1 MASNK
6 RKRRGRPA
14 TTPEMREDQVISMAY
29 DLAEKQLAEG
39 TASSQ
44 VITHFLKMGT
54 RREALEQQRL
64 TNENKLIEE
73 KVASLASAR
82 RVEELYSEALKAMRS
97 YAGQEPESGEFEP

>member
-1 MASNK
+1 MASKK
-6 RKRRGRPA
+6 RRRGRPA
-14 TTPEMREDQVISMAY
+14 TSPEVREDQVVSLAY
-29 DLAEKQLAEG
+29 DLAEKQLQEG

-54 RREALEQQRL
+54 KREALEQQRL

-82 RVEELYSEALKAMRS
+82 RVEELYSEALEAMRS
-97 YAGQEPESGEFEP
+97 YSGQAQPMEELEP